1 MNKIGLLLVLLI
13 LLAGCGGTRTNIDSG
28 TPPPTDAA
36 DASEPTGL
44 TIPAIGVDVH
54 ELDTFGLDNKGNYAC
69 PVDPNTVAW
78 NRGGTVP
85 GEPGLAL
92 IIASA
97 QGSFQRLSQL
107 KAGDPVYVT
116 RAGGTRL
123 TFRTVDAG
131 ARTSSPV
138 LQLAGCGN
146 GTVSAKYAEL
156 TPQ

>member
-1 MNKIGLLLVLLI
+1 MNKIGPLLALLI
-13 LLAGCGGTRTNIDSG
+13 LLAGCGGTRTNIEAG
-28 TPPPTDAA
+28 TPPPTDSA
-36 DASEPTGL
+36 DASEPTAL
-44 TIPAIGVDVH
+44 TIPSIGVDVRG
-54 ELDTFGLDNKGNYAC
+54 LDTFGLDNKGNYAC

-92 IIASA
+92 IVASA
-97 QGSFQRLSQL
+97 QGSFQRLGQL
-107 KAGDPVYVT
+107 KSGDPVYVT
-116 RAGGTRL
+116 QAGGARL

-138 LQLAGCGN
+138 LQLAGCGD

-156 TPQ
+156 TTQ

>member
-1 MNKIGLLLVLLI
+1 MKKIGPLLALLI
-13 LLAGCGGTRTNIDSG
+13 LIAGCGGPRTNIEAG
-28 TPPPTDAA
+28 TPPPTDSA

-54 ELDTFGLDNKGNYAC
+54 QLDTFGLDNKGNYSC
-69 PVDPNTVAW
+69 PPDPNTVAW
-78 NRGGTVP
+78 NRGGTLP

-92 IIASA
+92 IVASA
-97 QGSFQRLSQL
+97 QGPFQRLSQL

-116 RAGGTRL
+116 QAGGGRL
-123 TFRTVDAG
+123 TFRTIDAT

-156 TPQ
+156 ATP